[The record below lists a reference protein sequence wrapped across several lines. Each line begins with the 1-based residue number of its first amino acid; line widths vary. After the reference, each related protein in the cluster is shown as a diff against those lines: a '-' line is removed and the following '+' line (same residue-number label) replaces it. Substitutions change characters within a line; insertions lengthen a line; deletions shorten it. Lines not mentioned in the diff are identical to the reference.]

1 MTQLR
6 DRMLEE
12 LERRNYAPGTAKAY
26 LFAVK
31 QFAEHFHRAPDR
43 LGAEHIREYQLYL
56 FRERKL
62 AAKTVSQRVAALR
75 FFFVKTLKRH
85 HMLEHLPFPRLPEKL
100 PTVLSRE
107 EIGRLLAACTN
118 RLHRTMLMTMY
129 STGVRRAELC
139 QLKTTDID
147 SQRMMV
153 HVHQGKGRRDRDL
166 PLSPALLEELRGYW
180 RWMKPKTFLFPG
192 VVDGWR
198 ADVPISDKA
207 VWFAC
212 QRAARTA
219 GIEKHI
225 SPHTLR
231 VPGGWPRVSA
241 ELLPV
246 PYFHIV
252 FTLPHEFS
260 ALILQNKRL
269 LYDLLYLARY
279 THRVAISNH
288 RLVAFENQRVSFR
301 WKDYAHGGK
310 NKIMTVPADEFLRR
324 YLLHVLPKGLV
335 RIRHFGLFANRCRAA
350 ALERCRSLLGSEPH
364 LDPSVPAD
372 NHTPCPVC
380 SCPMTVVQR
389 ITPQDLRYALIPVLE
404 PPRALDSS

>member
-1 MTQLR
+1 
-6 DRMLEE
+6 
-12 LERRNYAPGTAKAY
+12 

-31 QFAEHFHRAPDR
+31 QFAEHFHRAPDQ

-100 PTVLSRE
+100 PTVLSRDE
-107 EIGRLLAACTN
+107 VSRLLAASAN

-198 ADVPISDKA
+198 TDVPISAKA

-212 QRAARTA
+212 QRAARAA

-231 VPGGWPRVSA
+231 HSYA
-241 ELLPV
+241 THL
-246 PYFHIV
+246 
-252 FTLPHEFS
+252 HE
-260 ALILQNKRL
+260 AGA
-269 LYDLLYLARY
+269 DLR
-279 THRVAISNH
+279 TIQV
-288 RLVAFENQRVSFR
+288 
-301 WKDYAHGGK
+301 
-310 NKIMTVPADEFLRR
+310 
-324 YLLHVLPKGLV
+324 
-335 RIRHFGLFANRCRAA
+335 
-350 ALERCRSLLGSEPH
+350 LLGHASLDHTTIYLH
-364 LDPSVPAD
+364 LSRRHMDAVPNPLDTLA
-372 NHTPCPVC
+372 
-380 SCPMTVVQR
+380 
-389 ITPQDLRYALIPVLE
+389 ITATAQSRRDGRLRK
-404 PPRALDSS
+404 R